1 MTHAPLRFAG
11 RAARAQPRIKL
22 YEGFG
27 FYAFVA
33 AFVIFCLA
41 PFVWTLLT
49 SLKGPTTIFEV
60 PIRYLPTPPDLGNY
74 WEI

>member
-11 RAARAQPRIKL
+11 RAARAEPRTKL

-33 AFVIFCLA
+33 AFVVFCLA

-49 SLKGPTTIFEV
+49 SLK
-60 PIRYLPTPPDLGNY
+60 
-74 WEI
+74 

>member
-11 RAARAQPRIKL
+11 HAARAPGWTKL

-33 AFVIFCLA
+33 TFVVFCLA
-41 PFVWTLLT
+41 PFIWTLLT

-60 PIRYLPTPPDLGNY
+60 PIR
-74 WEI
+74 